1 MIDMQSYQWIYRISL
16 ISIAATVF
24 LGAGTLAHLFQSD
37 NIRHYSPVSIKA
49 TWPTVAPDQFA
60 FDASIFKK
68 AGSDA
73 NAIPQG
79 SAAKRFRLAGT
90 FFAVGLN
97 QQSRKAILDD
107 LQKKEQLL
115 VTEGD
120 LIDHAQGVIDSETR
134 VVSIMSDRIILRR
147 GNIDEQIML
156 CFAGNSQSN
165 AQQSA
170 YSAAAEGKL
179 PADMQNRF
187 GKRVGDKRWVLM
199 RSELISYYKEV
210 LNNTDRLAK
219 VYDSL
224 KPVYQGNNIAGYTL
238 IVEGEGEM
246 FTSLGLQPGDVIRQ
260 VNSMP
265 MTSQTRAEY
274 FISEFVKNRVNGFV
288 LDIERSGRKEKLIY
302 MVR

>member
-1 MIDMQSYQWIYRISL
+1 MQSYHQWIYRISL
-16 ISIAATVF
+16 TSIAATIF
-24 LGAGTLAHLFQSD
+24 LGAGTLVHLFQSN
-37 NIRHYSPVSIKA
+37 NIRNYSPVSIKA
-49 TWPTVAPDQFA
+49 TWPKFAPDKFT
-60 FDASIFKK
+60 FDASVFKK
-68 AGSDA
+68 TSSDSST
-73 NAIPQG
+73 IPQG

-97 QQSRKAILDD
+97 QQARKAILDD

-115 VTEGD
+115 VSEGD
-120 LIDHAQGVIDSETR
+120 LIDRAQGVTDNETR
-134 VVSIMSDRIILRR
+134 VFSIMSDRIILRR
-147 GNIDEQIML
+147 GAIDEQIML

-165 AQQSA
+165 SQLAA
-170 YSAAAEGKL
+170 YSAGMGGKSL
-179 PADMQNRF
+179 ADMQNRF
-187 GKRVGDKRWVLM
+187 GKRVGDKRWVLT
-199 RSELISYYKEV
+199 RSELMSYYKEV

-238 IVEGEGEM
+238 IVEGEGDM
-246 FTSLGLQPGDVIRQ
+246 FAALGLQQGDVIRQ

-274 FISEFVKNRVNGFV
+274 FIGEFVKNRVNGFV

-302 MVR
+302 MIR